1 MIKKVNIRMR
11 EKSMQFYLAPMEAVT
26 GFVYRNVYYSMFGDM
41 DKYFAPFIA
50 PTQKKI
56 LKTKERKD
64 VAPENNVGMYMV
76 PQILTNNA
84 EQFIETCEFLGK
96 QGYKEINLNLG
107 CPAPTVVTKGRGSG
121 FLGETVKLERFFD
134 EVYRW
139 NNGLSEEER
148 FGISVKTRLG
158 LEDAEEFEEI
168 LPIYNHYP
176 LKEVIIHPR
185 VRRDFYKGTPDLDT
199 FAKALEEC
207 KHPVC
212 YNGDIFTRGD
222 YVNLSKRF
230 PTVDKIM
237 IGRGIISNPGLVR
250 EIKTGQKITKE
261 ELREYHDSLYNGY
274 LADLGAEQD
283 VLFKMKELWFYLG
296 DNFRDS
302 DKMIRKLQKAK
313 RPEEYKLLIKEI
325 WPALEMI

>member
-1 MIKKVNIRMR
+1 
-11 EKSMQFYLAPMEAVT
+11 MQFYLAPMEAVT
-26 GFVYRNVYYSMFGDM
+26 GFVYRNVYHSMFGDM

-121 FLGETVKLERFFD
+121 FLGETVKLERFFK

-139 NNGLSEEER
+139 NNGLPEGEQ
-148 FGISVKTRLG
+148 FQISVKTRLG

-168 LPIYNHYP
+168 LPIYNNYP
-176 LKEVIIHPR
+176 FKEVIIHPR
-185 VRRDFYKGTPDLDT
+185 VRRDFYKGTPDLDA
-199 FAKALEEC
+199 FANALEAC
-207 KHPVC
+207 KHSVC
-212 YNGDIFTRGD
+212 YNGDIFSVED
-222 YVNLSKRF
+222 YVKLTTQF
-230 PTVDKIM
+230 PQIDKIM
-237 IGRGIISNPGLVR
+237 LGRGVITNPGLVR
-250 EIKTGQKITKE
+250 EIKTGVKITKE
-261 ELREYHDSLYNGY
+261 ELRRYHDALYAGY
-274 LADLGAEQD
+274 LQDLGVETD
-283 VLFKMKELWFYLG
+283 VLFKMKEMWFYMG
-296 DNFRDS
+296 TIFQDS
-302 DKMIRKLQKAK
+302 DKIIKKVRKAK
-313 RPEEYKLLIKEI
+313 KPTEYKAVIKEI
-325 WPALEMI
+325 WPILKMLDE

>member
-1 MIKKVNIRMR
+1 
-11 EKSMQFYLAPMEAVT
+11 MQFYLAPMEAIT

-139 NNGLSEEER
+139 NNGLPEAER
-148 FGISVKTRLG
+148 FEISVKTRLG

-168 LPIYNHYP
+168 LPIYNSYP

-185 VRRDFYKGTPDLDT
+185 VRRDFYKGTPDLDA
-199 FAKALEEC
+199 FAKALEAC
-207 KHPVC
+207 KHSVC
-212 YNGDIFTRGD
+212 YNGDIFSVED
-222 YVNLSKRF
+222 YAKF
-230 PTVDKIM
+230 TAQFQQIDKIM
-237 IGRGIISNPGLVR
+237 LGRGVITNPGLVR
-250 EIKTGQKITKE
+250 EIKTGVKITKE
-261 ELREYHDSLYNGY
+261 ELHRYHDALYAGY
-274 LADLGAEQD
+274 LQDLGAETD
-283 VLFKMKELWFYLG
+283 VLFKMKEMWFYMG
-296 DNFRDS
+296 TIFQDS
-302 DKMIRKLQKAK
+302 DKIIKKVRKAK
-313 RPEEYKLLIKEI
+313 KPAEYKAVIKEF
-325 WPALEMI
+325 WPALKMIDE